1 MLTVRKRGRVY
12 HVRGSVRLGGETRW
26 VKEHSTG
33 CDRREDAEGYR
44 ARLEHD
50 IRQALLHGDGGKAQA
65 LTIADA
71 GLMYMNR
78 PGGLKSYDLWRLD
91 QLNDV
96 VGDYPVAKAAEG
108 WGRFKRSRLP

>member
-1 MLTVRKRGRVY
+1 M
-12 HVRGSVRLGGETRW
+12 
-26 VKEHSTG
+26 
-33 CDRREDAEGYR
+33 
-44 ARLEHD
+44 
-50 IRQALLHGDGGKAQA
+50 LHGAGGKAQG

-71 GLMYMNR
+71 GLLYMNR

-108 WGRFKRSRLP
+108 LLQKSNWSASIVGTVL